1 VAVSADG
8 TLTLTNHTPRIAR
21 YQLSR
26 FGEWLE
32 VSPKRYRIR
41 LTPASL
47 QAAAFQGL
55 KVRHL
60 IALLRKYA
68 GTNLL
73 PSLVAALQ
81 RWEAHGREA
90 AIKQAWVLQ
99 LSAPEV
105 LQALRES
112 PAAGSLGEALS
123 PVAVIVKPDGIEKVR
138 MALARL
144 GYLSDLEGLPK

>member
-1 VAVSADG
+1 
-8 TLTLTNHTPRIAR
+8 
-21 YQLSR
+21 
-26 FGEWLE
+26 
-32 VSPKRYRIR
+32 
-41 LTPASL
+41 
-47 QAAAFQGL
+47 
-55 KVRHL
+55 VRHL

-68 GTNLL
+68 GVNLP

-90 AIKQAWVLQ
+90 TLTQAWVLQ

-105 LQALRES
+105 LQALRDS

-144 GYLSDLEGLPK
+144 GYLSDLESLPQ